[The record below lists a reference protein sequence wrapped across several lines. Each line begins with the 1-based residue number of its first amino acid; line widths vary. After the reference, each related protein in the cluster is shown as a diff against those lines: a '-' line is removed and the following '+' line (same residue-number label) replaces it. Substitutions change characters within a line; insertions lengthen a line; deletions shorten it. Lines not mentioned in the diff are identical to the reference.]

1 MRQIEGKWH
10 RMAELLYDGD
20 ITTIDDVVDKEV
32 RSTRRALVGRA
43 EIGKDLVEHMGQ
55 IPYFV
60 VSQRLADTVLEHATS
75 FGRALLDLQRAGL
88 LRLPY
93 KEMILQMPDPD
104 VMNATAF
111 VTLRQCQ
118 PGEES
123 DCEFGVLKLSLVKGA
138 DGREFGAMLP
148 HTAAF
153 NVFEN
158 EKAPEKSDDRLAL
171 KVSLAPM
178 EPDDEAVGER
188 HNRLVDG
195 IRATVFYALVFGAL
209 VWRTKGMEQ
218 LKVNAPEKLNK
229 ARGKRGKSLVR
240 GYTLLR
246 IGHVYGRDGKA
257 VKVSEGDPRPIHWRC
272 GHFRNQRHGPGLTQ
286 SHRVWI
292 DPILVNFAGEG
303 HAPRPKYLMAG

>member
-1 MRQIEGKWH
+1 MSQIEGKWH

-20 ITTIDDVVDKEV
+20 ITTIDDIVDKEM
-32 RSTRRALVGRA
+32 RTTRRALTDRNG
-43 EIGKDLVEHMGQ
+43 IGKDLVEHMEKM
-55 IPYFV
+55 PYFV
-60 VSQRLADTVLEHATS
+60 VSQRLADTMLEHAKT
-75 FGRALLDLQRAGL
+75 FGRALLDLQKAAL

-93 KEMILQMPDPD
+93 KELILQMPDPD
-104 VMNATAF
+104 VLNATAF
-111 VTLRQCQ
+111 VILRQCQ
-118 PGEES
+118 PGEEL
-123 DCEFGVLKLSLVKGA
+123 DYEFGVLKMCLVKGA
-138 DGREFGAMLP
+138 DGREFGAVLP

-158 EKAPEKSDDRLAL
+158 DKAPEKSDERLAL
-171 KVSLAPM
+171 KVSLAAL

-188 HNRLVDG
+188 HNRLVQG

-218 LKVNAPEKLNK
+218 LKVDAPEKLNK
-229 ARGKRGKSLVR
+229 ARGKRGKPLVR

-272 GHFRNQRHGPGLTQ
+272 GHFRNQRHGPGLKE

-303 HAPRPKYLMAG
+303 QGPRPTYLMAG